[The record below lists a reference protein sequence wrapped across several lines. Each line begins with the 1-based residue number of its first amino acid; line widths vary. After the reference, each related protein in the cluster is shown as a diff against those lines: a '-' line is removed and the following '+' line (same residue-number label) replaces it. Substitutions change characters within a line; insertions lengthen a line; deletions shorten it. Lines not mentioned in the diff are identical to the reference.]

1 MKKAC
6 ITGITGQ
13 TGSYLAEIL
22 LEKGYEVHGLLRRS
36 SSFNT
41 GRIDHIYND
50 LHLTYGDLSD
60 YGSITNWVI
69 KTTPDIFVNCGAQSH
84 VRVSFDIPEYTVD
97 IGATGVIRCLEALA
111 NFSPGTHF
119 VQCSTS
125 ELWGSSPPPQNE
137 NTPFHPRS
145 PYAVAKI
152 AGYWATVNYRE
163 SGKLFAANS
172 ISLNHECIGEKTP
185 IIIRRNN
192 VVDVCSAQ
200 SLIPLNRKGKS
211 IQTFDI
217 LGTEIWD
224 GQKWVQLKTITAT
237 YRRQTN
243 PDHKMLFVEAR
254 GGIVNCTAHH
264 TMILDNETELRA
276 DQMKAGDLALM
287 GELPDDLPQFVALTK
302 ELAELLGLLVAEG
315 SVCKNHIRFTNQDK
329 TLLNKVKELWRVV
342 FLGKTSEAEYPSG
355 FENGKPVTQLELI
368 GCPSI
373 GAWVSEQIYDKKTKL
388 KKVPAIILNS
398 APEIK
403 QAFIEGYYAGDGL
416 KATTAI
422 SIKTNSPILAQ
433 GLCLLYFSFGL
444 KSSVYVEHRMDRN
457 YYQLNV
463 LKNSTNC
470 ARTKDPAEIRKVVED
485 VAPDDWVF
493 DIETSSGVFCAGV
506 GRVIVH
512 NSPRRGETFV
522 TRKIIRAATRI
533 KLGLQDKLILGNLDA
548 KRDWNH
554 AKDVANAI
562 YLMATAPAPDDWVV
576 ASGEMH
582 SVRDFLELVFTKLD
596 LDWTKYVE
604 FDPKYLRPTEVD
616 ALCGDSTKI
625 RTQLGW
631 APEYTFDQLVDEMI
645 EHDLEL
651 ANREKN
657 VG

>member
-13 TGSYLAEIL
+13 TGSYLAELL

-41 GRIDHIYND
+41 GRIDHIYDD

-111 NFSPGTHF
+111 NFSPQTHF

-137 NTPFHPRS
+137 QTPFHPRS

-172 ISLNHECIGEKTP
+172 ISLNHE
-185 IIIRRNN
+185 
-192 VVDVCSAQ
+192 
-200 SLIPLNRKGKS
+200 
-211 IQTFDI
+211 
-217 LGTEIWD
+217 
-224 GQKWVQLKTITAT
+224 
-237 YRRQTN
+237 
-243 PDHKMLFVEAR
+243 
-254 GGIVNCTAHH
+254 
-264 TMILDNETELRA
+264 
-276 DQMKAGDLALM
+276 
-287 GELPDDLPQFVALTK
+287 
-302 ELAELLGLLVAEG
+302 
-315 SVCKNHIRFTNQDK
+315 SV
-329 TLLNKVKELWRVV
+329 
-342 FLGKTSEAEYPSG
+342 
-355 FENGKPVTQLELI
+355 
-368 GCPSI
+368 
-373 GAWVSEQIYDKKTKL
+373 
-388 KKVPAIILNS
+388 
-398 APEIK
+398 
-403 QAFIEGYYAGDGL
+403 
-416 KATTAI
+416 
-422 SIKTNSPILAQ
+422 
-433 GLCLLYFSFGL
+433 
-444 KSSVYVEHRMDRN
+444 
-457 YYQLNV
+457 
-463 LKNSTNC
+463 
-470 ARTKDPAEIRKVVED
+470 
-485 VAPDDWVF
+485 
-493 DIETSSGVFCAGV
+493 
-506 GRVIVH
+506 
-512 NSPRRGETFV
+512 RRGETFV
-522 TRKIIRAATRI
+522 TRKITRAATRI

-554 AKDVANAI
+554 AKDVARAI
-562 YLMATAPAPDDWVV
+562 YLMATAPDPDDWVV

-582 SVRDFLELVFTKLD
+582 SVRDFLELVFAKLD

-625 RTQLGW
+625 RTLLGW
-631 APEYTFDQLVDEMI
+631 SPEYTFDQLVEEMI

-651 ANREKN
+651 ANREKKLR
-657 VG
+657 G